1 MSAPA
6 RLIVIL
12 GPTASGKSALG
23 IQLAQKL
30 GGEVVVCDSTQVYRR
45 FDIGTA
51 KVRGA
56 EQRGVPHWMIDLVD
70 AGEVFT
76 AGDYRRRAE
85 DILRDIHARG
95 KLPIVTAGTGLYLR
109 ALLEGLAD
117 APTRSEELRARLRAG
132 SARRGPEY
140 LHRLLKRLDP
150 GAAAGI
156 GERDT
161 QKIIRAIEIR
171 VLARKPVKEVHE
183 SGRAPLEGFAPVKIG
198 LGPPRTALYERI
210 EHRVRAMFDAGWIEE
225 VRALAASGIPRVAK
239 PFTFI
244 GYREILAHVDAEA
257 AKLAGVAPDSA
268 DAKTSAAAA
277 GATAFSRGRDSA
289 RRRASA
295 STPDVETPRRA
306 PRGHSAVA
314 SAQAGPSPVPEALIA
329 EIQQAT
335 RRFAKRQLTW
345 FRAESG
351 VHWLDVFG
359 DDPAAEVRALKLLSG
374 A

>member
-1 MSAPA
+1 MTAAA
-6 RLIVIL
+6 RLVVIL

-23 IQLAQKL
+23 IRLAQRL

-45 FDIGTA
+45 FNIGTA
-51 KVRGA
+51 KVLGA
-56 EQRGVPHWMIDLVD
+56 EQRGIPHWMIDLVEPD
-70 AGEVFT
+70 EIFT

-85 DILRDIHARG
+85 EILRDIHARG
-95 KLPIVTAGTGLYLR
+95 RVPIVTAGTGLYLR
-109 ALLEGLAD
+109 ALLDGLAD

-132 SARRGPEY
+132 AARRGPEY
-140 LHRLLKRLDP
+140 LHRLLQRIDP
-150 GAAAGI
+150 GAAASI
-156 GERDT
+156 DARDT

-183 SGRAPLEGFAPVKIG
+183 SGRAPLEGFASVKIG

-210 EHRVRAMFDAGWIEE
+210 EHRVRAMFDAGWSEE
-225 VRALAASGIPRVAK
+225 VRALTASGIPRGAK

-257 AKLAGVAPDSA
+257 AKLGA
-268 DAKTSAAAA
+268 DATAAAAA
-277 GATAFSRGRDSA
+277 GRGASRGKDSA
-289 RRRASA
+289 RHSATLRA
-295 STPDVETPRRA
+295 DETPQRA
-306 PRGHSAVA
+306 QRVRDAGA
-314 SAQAGPSPVPEALIA
+314 SIAPESLPVPEPLIA
-329 EIQQAT
+329 DIQQAT

-359 DDPAAEVRALKLLSG
+359 DDPAAEDKALKLVSST
-374 A
+374 